1 MPVTINGDGSITGL
15 SVGGLPNG
23 TVDADTLASNAVT
36 TAKLANGAATQA
48 KRTYASGEIVQS
60 VSSVGTGC
68 YNMTQTSWTEM
79 ASALRVTLPTVQAA
93 NTKILILFSS
103 KMRHASHATNI
114 TKQYRP
120 AFSING
126 GSSFT
131 NLNSHTVYINSS
143 SWGDDHIAYSATN
156 AINMGGEGASFSDGV
171 IFSPFGKTSNSSY
184 GFQVGGCALG
194 ATTTFTVMEIAA

>member
-1 MPVTINGDGSITGL
+1 MPVTINGDGSITGF
-15 SVGGLPNG
+15 VAQTANIANG
-23 TVDADTLASNAVT
+23 AIGTNQ
-36 TAKLANGAATQA
+36 LANGAATQS

-103 KMRHASHATNI
+103 KMRHASHTSGI

-131 NLNSHTVYINSS
+131 NLNSHSIYIGSS
-143 SWGDDHIAYSATN
+143 SWGDDHIAFSASN

-194 ATTTFTVMEIAA
+194 ATTVFTVMEIKI

>member
-1 MPVTINGDGSITGL
+1 MPVTINGDGSITGF
-15 SVGGLPNG
+15 VAQTANIANG
-23 TVDADTLASNAVT
+23 AIGTNQ
-36 TAKLANGAATQA
+36 LANGAATQS

-103 KMRHASHATNI
+103 KMRHASHTSNI

-131 NLNSHTVYINSS
+131 NLNSHSVYINSS
-143 SWGDDHIAYSATN
+143 SWGDEHIAYSATN

-194 ATTTFTVMEIAA
+194 ATTVFTVMEIKI